1 MKTRIILLFLICL
14 NCTVFAQQNNKIITS
29 IGGISLNGHWKGDD
43 FGDDK
48 DYRSIPSIPVV
59 ASIENGIVA
68 LDFSESVGDVTV
80 VINKEDQTVFTQT
93 YVVDGPRG
101 YSIPVN
107 AYAPGVYLLEL
118 SNSYGGYLYGWFEL
132 K

>member
-1 MKTRIILLFLICL
+1 MKTRIILLFLVCL
-14 NCTVFAQQNNKIITS
+14 SCTVSAQMNNKIITS

-48 DYRSIPSIPVV
+48 DYRSIPCIPVA
-59 ASIENGIVA
+59 ASIEKGIVA
-68 LDFSESVGDVTV
+68 LEFLETVGDVTV
-80 VINKEDQTVFTQT
+80 VINKEDQAVFTQT
-93 YVVDGPRG
+93 YMVDGPRG

-107 AYAPGVYLLEL
+107 AYAPGVYMLEL
-118 SNSYGGYLYGWFEL
+118 SNSYGGCLYGWFEL

>member
-1 MKTRIILLFLICL
+1 MKTRIILLFLLCL
-14 NCTVFAQQNNKIITS
+14 SSTVFAQKNDKIITS
-29 IGGISLNGHWKGDD
+29 LGGISLNGHWKGDD

-48 DYRSIPSIPVV
+48 GNRSIPCIPVV
-59 ASIENGIVA
+59 ASIENGIVT
-68 LDFSESVGDVTV
+68 LDFSEAVGDVTV
-80 VINKEDQTVFTQT
+80 VINKEDQAVFTQT

-101 YSIPVN
+101 YCIPVN
-107 AYAPGVYLLEL
+107 AYARGVYMLEL